1 MIMFRFNKKDIKT
14 TSLTVCE
21 AKPITYNKSKIKL
34 SKFGM

>member
-1 MIMFRFNKKDIKT
+1 MIMFRVNKKDIKT

-21 AKPITYNKSKIKL
+21 AKPITYNKCKIKL